1 MSLRLAIQRSLDE
14 VTLKSPPESCPP
26 ELLNGKRGSVEK
38 EKATLKSPP
47 ELLNGKRG
55 GAKKKKATLKSPPEL
70 LNGEGQTGEKEGAT
84 VSREKQGGATLE
96 SQAELQRR
104 KGVMSHVICEL

>member
-47 ELLNGKRG
+47 ELLNG
-55 GAKKKKATLKSPPEL
+55 
-70 LNGEGQTGEKEGAT
+70 EGQTGEKEGAT
-84 VSREKQGGATLE
+84 VSREKLGGATLE